1 MQRINPYAPT
11 ALRGVESDRV
21 QRQYLVSMEF
31 SLSANEYLRDRAQEL
46 SDEGDFILHAIRVV
60 SFTGPFRIQFSDA
73 NGASLSNTL
82 LDYRTFLGPNS
93 TLIPFPIVP
102 ELVFPR
108 SSKISVSI
116 LDTSSVANTVR
127 ILLQG
132 ILVGRIQ

>member
-11 ALRGVESDRV
+11 ALRGAEGERV
-21 QRQYLVSMEF
+21 QRQYLVAMEF
-31 SLSANEYLRDRAQEL
+31 SLSGNEYLRDRAQEL
-46 SDEGDFILHAIRVV
+46 SDEGDFVLHAIRIA
-60 SFTGPFRIQFSDA
+60 SYTGPFRIQFFDA

-82 LDYRTFLGPNS
+82 IDYRTFLGPNS
-93 TLIPFPIVP
+93 TLVPFPVVP

-116 LDTSSVANTVR
+116 LDTSGAANVVR

-132 ILVGRIQ
+132 VLVGRIQ